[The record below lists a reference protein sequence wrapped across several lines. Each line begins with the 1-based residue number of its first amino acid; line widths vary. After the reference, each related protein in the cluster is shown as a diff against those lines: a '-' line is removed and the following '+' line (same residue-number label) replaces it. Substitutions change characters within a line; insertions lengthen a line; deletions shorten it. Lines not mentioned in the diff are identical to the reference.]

1 MYSTQLLEL
10 LLSFFIACLLG
21 EPPFAL
27 FSILF
32 AFLLCSVFYFVH
44 YFFLLFYFF
53 QYFFCFILGEPP
65 FALRGFEAVSS
76 DHHIFLLLFFFWLCN
91 PYAGI
96 SGLILFVFTDLDI
109 YFVCFILADPPK
121 VPRSLRKI

>member
-1 MYSTQLLEL
+1 MVVPLYVLPLGGGSPHFVDSSASKLLSACIVYTMYNTKLLEL
-10 LLSFFIACLLG
+10 LLSIF
-21 EPPFAL
+21 
-27 FSILF
+27 
-32 AFLLCSVFYFVH
+32 H
-44 YFFLLFYFF
+44 
-53 QYFFCFILGEPP
+53 FILGEPP

-96 SGLILFVFTDLDI
+96 SGLILFVFKDLDI

-121 VPRSLRKI
+121 VPGSLGKI